1 MFTIFLVEQ
10 DKNFEDLIQKSA
22 QLRKF
27 NIIGHTDSL
36 LSAFWQISKTQPEV
50 VLIDLEGIGEE
61 GYELAEEINGFKH
74 IPLLIYASYDE
85 QIISKTYHMGA
96 LEFSLT
102 ADNTHN
108 NKRENDNLH
117 DYYKDYMKR
126 VYFPQY
132 NSYEYD
138 GQTVRNKYTDK
149 FIIKLEDRIKVIN
162 TDEIVYI
169 GTENRQ
175 VYVKTIHDHYNVD
188 TPMYII
194 EQKLGP
200 SFVRVHKSFIIN
212 IYYLTEIQP
221 WFNGT
226 YSLVFADGSK
236 TPVSRSHIRNFR
248 RTLGF

>member
-50 VLIDLEGIGEE
+50 VLIDLDGIGEE
-61 GYELAEEINGFKH
+61 GFELAEQINGFKH
-74 IPLLIYASYDE
+74 IPLLIFASSDE
-85 QIISKTYHMGA
+85 QIISKTFHMGA
-96 LEFSLT
+96 FEFILKPVT
-102 ADNTHN
+102 THN
-108 NKRENDNLH
+108 IKRVMDNLH

-126 VYFPQY
+126 VYFPQD
-132 NSYEYD
+132 NSYAYD

-149 FIIKLEDRIKVIN
+149 FLIKLEDRIKVIN

-175 VYVKTIHDHYNVD
+175 VYVKTMNEHYNVD

-226 YSLVFADGSK
+226 YSLVFKDGSK

-248 RTLGF
+248 KTLGF